1 VLGIDAAIPLYSLQK
16 DHNVY
21 LQGEK
26 QFMFNTTVKR
36 MSISMLTGMV
46 IFASGTVAA
55 KEAYDGK
62 SNFICATQGVM
73 ACVDGAICSKG
84 QARDFD
90 MPDFMMVDFKG
101 KVIRAFYDGDKE
113 ATSPIKYM
121 ESSGSQLILQGVEN
135 NHGWSLAVHRESGRM
150 NVGVSGSEVS
160 FSLFGA
166 CQVL

>member
-1 VLGIDAAIPLYSLQK
+1 MFKFSMKGKSVAVLAGM
-16 DHNVY
+16 
-21 LQGEK
+21 
-26 QFMFNTTVKR
+26 MFV
-36 MSISMLTGMV
+36 
-46 IFASGTVAA
+46 ASGAAVA
-55 KEAYDGK
+55 KETYDGT

-113 ATSPIKYM
+113 ATSPIRNM
-121 ESSGSQLILQGVEN
+121 EKSGSQLILQGVEN
-135 NHGWSLAVHRESGRM
+135 DHGWSVAVHRESGRM
-150 NVGVSGSEVS
+150 NVGVAGSEVS
-160 FSLFGA
+160 FTLFGA

>member
-1 VLGIDAAIPLYSLQK
+1 MKKITMRGTRAATLA
-16 DHNVY
+16 
-21 LQGEK
+21 
-26 QFMFNTTVKR
+26 
-36 MSISMLTGMV
+36 GMV
-46 IFASGTVAA
+46 LFASGTAVAE
-55 KEAYDGK
+55 EAYDGT

-113 ATSPIKYM
+113 ATSPIKNM
-121 ESSGSQLILQGVEN
+121 EKSGSQLILQGVEN
-135 NHGWSLAVHRESGRM
+135 DHGWSVAVHRESGRM
-150 NVGVSGSEVS
+150 NVGVAGSEVS
-160 FSLFGA
+160 FTLFGA